1 VAWYLDLAMH
11 VILTGA
17 TGLIGSG
24 ILHNML
30 ATEGITRVSILSRR
44 PVKMAEGY
52 EDRAKVIIHRDF
64 AKYEPEVLEQL
75 KDAQGVVWAL
85 GVSQNAVSKEY
96 AYLSPEPAGAE
107 EGV

>member
-1 VAWYLDLAMH
+1 MH

-24 ILHNML
+24 VLHQML
-30 ATEGITRVSILSRR
+30 NTEGISRISILSRK
-44 PVKMAEGY
+44 PVAMTQGH
-52 EDRAKVIIHRDF
+52 EDKAKVIIHKDF
-64 AKYEPEVLEQL
+64 LKYDNALLEEL

-96 AYLSPEPAGAE
+96 VHRCIQASHCIHIC
-107 EGV
+107 